1 MTAFQSGLSVES
13 FAILMRSDRM
23 YSLKSR
29 SIKNIHVGM
38 SVQRIMMLLM
48 FLFFAIF
55 LVMPMLMMFGQIFT
69 DDFGNWVG
77 LDNFREYFSNPLLYS
92 SIGHSLLIS
101 FVTALSSTLLGLLYA
116 YGITR
121 TNMKGKRAYKYL
133 ALLPIFIPT
142 MVHGMAL
149 IYLFGKTGLI
159 TTAFHL
165 AGSVYGRNSII
176 LALIVYCFPQAYMVL
191 SVALD
196 NADNRLYEA
205 SEVLGSTPARTFFKI
220 TLPSIRYGL
229 INSFIA
235 CFTMS
240 FTDFGAPEVVGG
252 NYNVLATDIYREVI
266 GQQKMSMGAVVGIIL
281 TIPALISFIIDLIM
295 QKKNARNEVSS
306 KATAYVA
313 KSSKPRDLF
322 YQIYCS
328 LIVLCFLVLIGS
340 VAFSAFV
347 KRWPYDFSFTLEHFN
362 FGAALHGTGIVSFV
376 NSFKLA
382 FGSAVI
388 GTFLV
393 FIFAYLIEKG
403 KTFKKLGSACK
414 FMATMPM
421 ALPGLVLGLGYI
433 MFFNK
438 TWIEIPFL
446 NIAIEN
452 SFNGLYGTFIIM
464 IFCTVIHLFSVT
476 FVTATASL
484 KKLDREYENV
494 AESMSIP
501 FWVVFFKVSLPMSI
515 NAILEIFNYFFV
527 NSMVTVS
534 AVVFLY
540 TAKSKPASIAILNMD
555 DNGDYAAAAA
565 MSILIFLINIVVRTI
580 YEVVNAF
587 LHKRFDKWKTQ

>member
-1 MTAFQSGLSVES
+1 MASAKRV
-13 FAILMRSDRM
+13 
-23 YSLKSR
+23 

-38 SVQRIMMLLM
+38 MIQRILMILMLA
-48 FLFFAIF
+48 FFIIF
-55 LVMPMLMMFGQIFT
+55 LIMPMLMMFGQIFT
-69 DDFGNWVG
+69 DDHGKWVG
-77 LDNFREYFSNPLLYS
+77 LGNFIEYFSNPILFS
-92 SIGHSLLIS
+92 SIGHSLFVSLI
-101 FVTALSSTLLGLLYA
+101 TAAGSTLLGLLYA

-121 TNMKGKRAYKYL
+121 TNIKGKKLYKYL

-149 IYLFGKTGLI
+149 IYLFGKTGLV
-159 TTAFHL
+159 TTIFDVPSKL
-165 AGSVYGRNSII
+165 YGQNGII
-176 LALIVYCFPQAYMVL
+176 MALMVYCFPQAYMVL

-196 NADNRLYEA
+196 SADNRLYEA
-205 SEVLGSTPARTFFKI
+205 ADVFGSTPFRTFCQV

-252 NYNVLATDIYREVI
+252 GYNVLATDIYREVV
-266 GQQKMSMGAVVGIIL
+266 GQQKMSMGAVVGVIL
-281 TIPALISFIIDLIM
+281 TIPALISFIIDLVM
-295 QKKNARNEVSS
+295 KKKNERNELSS
-306 KATAYVA
+306 KATVFEP
-313 KSSKPRDLF
+313 KRSVIRDVV

-328 LIVLCFLVLIGS
+328 IIVLIFVVLIG
-340 VAFSAFV
+340 VIALSAFV
-347 KRWPYDFSFTLEHFN
+347 KRWPHDFSLTLDHFN
-362 FGAALHGTGIVSFV
+362 FSAALHGTGVVSFL
-376 NSFKLA
+376 NSFKLSL
-382 FGSAVI
+382 GVAVI
-388 GTFLV
+388 GTLLV

-403 KTFKKLGSACK
+403 KTFKIVGDACR
-414 FMATMPM
+414 FFATMPM

-438 TWIEIPFL
+438 PWIEIPFL
-446 NIAIEN
+446 NIAIQN
-452 SFNGLYGTFIIM
+452 SFNGLYGTFAIM
-464 IFCTVIHLFSVT
+464 IFCTIIHLFSVT

-501 FWVVFFKVSLPMSI
+501 FWQVFFKVSMPMSI
-515 NAILEIFNYFFV
+515 NAILEVFNYFFV

-540 TAKSKPASIAILNMD
+540 TAASKPASIAILNMD

-565 MSILIFLINIVVRTI
+565 MSILIFLINIGVRSI
-580 YEVVNAF
+580 YEVANS
-587 LHKRFDKWKTQ
+587 LIHKRLDKWKAR

>member
-1 MTAFQSGLSVES
+1 M
-13 FAILMRSDRM
+13 
-23 YSLKSR
+23 KSIGTNN
-29 SIKNIHVGM
+29 IKNIHIGILI
-38 SVQRIMMLLM
+38 QRILMLFMLA
-48 FLFFAIF
+48 FFVIF
-55 LVMPMLMMFGQIFT
+55 LIMPMLMMFGQIFT
-69 DDFGNWVG
+69 DDHGNWVG
-77 LDNFREYFSNPLLYS
+77 LGNFVEYFSSPILFS
-92 SIGHSLLIS
+92 SIGHSLFVSLI
-101 FVTALSSTLLGLLYA
+101 TATGSTILGLLYA

-121 TNMKGKRAYKYL
+121 TNIHGKKIYKYL

-149 IYLFGKTGLI
+149 IYLFGKTGLV
-159 TTAFHL
+159 TTIL
-165 AGSVYGRNSII
+165 NVPSNLYGKNGII
-176 LALIVYCFPQAYMVL
+176 MALLVYCFPQAYMVL

-196 NADNRLYEA
+196 SADNRLYEA
-205 SEVLGSTPARTFFKI
+205 AEVFGSSPFRTFVKV

-252 NYNVLATDIYREVI
+252 NYNVLATDIYREVV
-266 GQQKMSMGAVVGIIL
+266 GQQKMSMGAVVGVIL
-281 TIPALISFIIDLIM
+281 TIPAFISFLIDLAM
-295 QKKNARNEVSS
+295 KKKNERNELSS
-306 KATAYVA
+306 KATTFEP
-313 KSSKPRDLF
+313 KISKVRDTL

-328 LIVLCFLVLIGS
+328 LIVACFAILIG
-340 VAFSAFV
+340 VIALSAFV
-347 KRWPYDFSFTLEHFN
+347 KRWPHDFSLTLDHFK
-362 FGAALHGTGIVSFV
+362 FGAVLHGTGVVSFL

-382 FGSAVI
+382 LGVAVL
-388 GTFLV
+388 GTILV
-393 FIFAYLIEKG
+393 FTFAYLIEKG
-403 KTFKKLGSACK
+403 KTFRTLANASR
-414 FMATMPM
+414 FFATMPM

-433 MFFNK
+433 MYFNK
-438 TWIEIPFL
+438 PWIEIPFL

-452 SFNGLYGTFIIM
+452 SFNGLYGTFAIM

-494 AESMSIP
+494 AESMSVP

-515 NAILEIFNYFFV
+515 NAILEVFNYFFV

-540 TAKSKPASIAILNMD
+540 TASNKPASIAILNMD

-565 MSILIFLINIVVRTI
+565 MSILIFLINIGVRTI
-580 YEVVNAF
+580 YEIANSGA
-587 LHKRFDKWKTQ
+587 HKRLDKWKAR